1 VWRSYYFSSDIF
13 LVAKSAPPLPGNGLK
28 RDTWRKKH
36 REKSNGKIKRR
47 RKMVTRQQRKNSVQF
62 LLWVSLLLGSLCA
75 FVAVRPLYATDFRG
89 GDTIIVGENEVI
101 DDDLFISGDVVTING
116 TVKGNLFATGTTVTI
131 NGHVE
136 GSLFGAGRTIILNS
150 PVDGSVY
157 VGSYALTLGEGAQ
170 IGRNLNFGGFSL
182 TAQPGSTIGRSLY
195 GGGYQFLLSG
205 AVADDVNVG
214 SGALELNGTVG
225 GDVRGSV
232 GSPGEG
238 SPSVYMPEFEG
249 AVTPVDPG
257 LRVREGATIGGDLN
271 VELTTTTA
279 DQAQP
284 APFYSPANAQF
295 RWAIGEVLALLIIGL
310 LFLYLRPSLLHQA
323 GGAVQHSLLASLGI
337 GLLILVVVMIAVPVI
352 IGLLVALAVVG
363 GWLTLGQ
370 LVGDVVGLGM
380 VTLVF
385 GLGLFIFTAGMV
397 TKIVVAYAGGRL
409 LVQRLL
415 TTEGLSAAQS
425 TLALVLGLVIYIALR
440 SIQFGIGGI
449 IGFLVTLVGL
459 GALYLAIG
467 GTSRRTSVVV
477 AEPQPAMPTTQPA

>member
-1 VWRSYYFSSDIF
+1 
-13 LVAKSAPPLPGNGLK
+13 
-28 RDTWRKKH
+28 
-36 REKSNGKIKRR
+36 
-47 RKMVTRQQRKNSVQF
+47 MVILQQRKSSIWF
-62 LLWVSLLLGSLCA
+62 PFWVSLILGGLLALL
-75 FVAVRPLYATDFRG
+75 AVRPLYATDFRG
-89 GDTIIVGENEVI
+89 GDTIVVGENEVI
-101 DDDLFISGDVVTING
+101 DDDLFISGDTVTING

-131 NGHVE
+131 NGHVK
-136 GSLFGAGRTIILNS
+136 GSLFGAGRTLILNS

-238 SPSVYMPEFEG
+238 SPSPYIPEFEG

-271 VELTTTTA
+271 VELATA
-279 DQAQP
+279 TAGQAQP

-295 RWAIGEVLALLIIGL
+295 RWAIGEALALLIIGL
-310 LFLYLRPSLLHQA
+310 LFLYVRPSLLQQA
-323 GGAVQHSLLASLGI
+323 GDAVQHNLFTTLGI
-337 GLLILVVVMIAVPVI
+337 GLLILFVVVVAIPLVI
-352 IGLLVALAVVG
+352 GILVLLAVVG
-363 GWLTLGQ
+363 GWLTLGN
-370 LVGDVVGLGM
+370 LLGDIVGLGA
-380 VTLVF
+380 VTLIF
-385 GLGLFIFTAGMV
+385 GLGIFLFTAGMV

-409 LVQRLL
+409 LVQRLFPAD
-415 TTEGLSAAQS
+415 GMSALPAA
-425 TLALVLGLVIYIALR
+425 LALVLGVVIYIALR

-459 GALYLAIG
+459 GALYLALR
-467 GTSRRTSVVV
+467 GTSRRTAVVV
-477 AEPQPAMPTTQPA
+477 AESQPSMQTTQPA